1 MDSLTTC
8 LSLLSY
14 LPTLTKQKVKAH
26 CLPPPLRQV
35 RQNQVWVRRVN
46 GSRSGQL
53 EEALS
58 RGEGPGLSPMLR
70 SGNGLSSEFSP
81 NLEEEEAS
89 DSVAKTDTRTAEQ
102 RGKLGVAIAAGNHEA
117 HGANRSGPQ
126 RGNKGKGLA
135 TNALEAMAK
144 GDLKALGGHAVA
156 AVRTPLS
163 ILAGGSSGQSAAML
177 KGQTFNLSDLD
188 PDADGDGVVSAFEK
202 AVYER
207 IQRIDKDGD
216 GKLSIH
222 ELYDVVEE
230 AVAAKQARAGD
241 RVSRGHSSQRC
252 ARRPQLHPTQCA
264 VGAIYA
270 WLAHAPRACARA
282 PRHTTRL
289 AGQEILQDALPRHCR
304 RRGRPDPL
312 LDGHHGRP
320 HVYLQRYVHQPRRR
334 HAEHLLGKGRHVQ

>member
-1 MDSLTTC
+1 
-8 LSLLSY
+8 
-14 LPTLTKQKVKAH
+14 
-26 CLPPPLRQV
+26 
-35 RQNQVWVRRVN
+35 
-46 GSRSGQL
+46 
-53 EEALS
+53 
-58 RGEGPGLSPMLR
+58 MLR

-264 VGAIYA
+264 VGAIYVA

>member
-1 MDSLTTC
+1 
-8 LSLLSY
+8 
-14 LPTLTKQKVKAH
+14 
-26 CLPPPLRQV
+26 
-35 RQNQVWVRRVN
+35 
-46 GSRSGQL
+46 
-53 EEALS
+53 
-58 RGEGPGLSPMLR
+58 MLR

-81 NLEEEEAS
+81 SLEEEEAS
-89 DSVAKTDTRTAEQ
+89 DSVAESDTRTAEQ

-117 HGANRSGPQ
+117 RGANRSGPQ
-126 RGNKGKGLA
+126 RGNSRKSLA

-156 AVRTPLS
+156 AVRSPLS

-177 KGQTFNLSDLD
+177 KGQTFNLADLD

-264 VGAIYA
+264 AGAIYV
-270 WLAHAPRACARA
+270 LGLHMHRVRAHARQGTP
-282 PRHTTRL
+282 HL

-312 LDGHHGRP
+312 LDAHHGRP

-334 HAEHLLGKGRHVQ
+334 HAAHLLGKGRHVQQCKVPTAALHGPGAPARSK

>member
-1 MDSLTTC
+1 
-8 LSLLSY
+8 
-14 LPTLTKQKVKAH
+14 
-26 CLPPPLRQV
+26 
-35 RQNQVWVRRVN
+35 
-46 GSRSGQL
+46 
-53 EEALS
+53 
-58 RGEGPGLSPMLR
+58 MLR
-70 SGNGLSSEFSP
+70 SGNGGLSSECTP

-89 DSVAKTDTRTAEQ
+89 DSVAQSDTRTAEQ

-126 RGNKGKGLA
+126 RGRRTSLA
-135 TNALEAMAK
+135 TDALEAMAK
-144 GDLKALGGHAVA
+144 GDIKALGGHAVA
-156 AVRTPLS
+156 AVRSPLS

-241 RVSRGHSSQRC
+241 KVSRGHSSQRC
-252 ARRPQLHPTQCA
+252 ARRPQLHPIQCA
-264 VGAIYA
+264 VG
-270 WLAHAPRACARA
+270 
-282 PRHTTRL
+282 TM
-289 AGQEILQDALPRHCR
+289 
-304 RRGRPDPL
+304 
-312 LDGHHGRP
+312 
-320 HVYLQRYVHQPRRR
+320 YVHIHRVRA
-334 HAEHLLGKGRHVQ
+334 HFH